1 MKKILFL
8 FTGFLC
14 TMAVAQNIIV
24 VEKVDFCR
32 RPQLY
37 HGKVITVKN
46 VVFNKNADNARNLNY
61 QTQKIPEASTHKGFN
76 RPTRLMKKNPNSQPH
91 NQKPKLNKE
100 GMKDIKEVE
109 IPKFIY
115 GKGLGK
121 VFVYPYF
128 ENLSMPM
135 IFSVDR
141 RLSER
146 LPKGEF
152 SADITFKVNVKGISE
167 ISRLRIIG
175 K

>member
-8 FTGFLC
+8 LTGFLC
-14 TMAVAQNIIV
+14 TIAGAQNIIV
-24 VEKVDFCR
+24 EKVDFSR
-32 RPQLY
+32 KPQLY

-46 VVFNKNADNARNLNY
+46 VVFNINADNARNLNY
-61 QTQKIPEASTHKGFN
+61 QTQKLPEVSTPKGSD
-76 RPTRLMKKNPNSQPH
+76 RPTRLMNKYPNSNPK
-91 NQKPKLNKE
+91 NQKPELNKG
-100 GMKDIKEVE
+100 GMKDLTEVE

-115 GKGLGK
+115 GEGQGRI
-121 VFVYPYF
+121 FVYPYF
-128 ENLSMPM
+128 ENLAVPM
-135 IFSVDR
+135 IFSVDS

-152 SADITFKVNVKGISE
+152 AADITFKVNVKGISE